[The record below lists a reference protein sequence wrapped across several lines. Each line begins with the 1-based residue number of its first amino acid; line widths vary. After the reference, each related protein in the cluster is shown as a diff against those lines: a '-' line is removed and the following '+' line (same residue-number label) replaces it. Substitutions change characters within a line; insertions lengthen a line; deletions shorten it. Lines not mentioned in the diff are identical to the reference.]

1 MYPDSLAQGVFF
13 ILCILAL
20 VPIVLSAVFVL
31 YTHWKL
37 LHLVAVCVIVGV
49 LSAWNPA
56 IANAAVAV
64 GLIYAVVLTI
74 IWNKGNYNEPK

>member
-1 MYPDSLAQGVFF
+1 MPSNLDQAVFF
-13 ILCILAL
+13 VLCILAL

-37 LHLVAVCVIVGV
+37 LHLVVLCVTVGV

-56 IANAAVAV
+56 IAEAIVVV
-64 GLIYAVVLTI
+64 GIVYAVVLTI

>member
-1 MYPDSLAQGVFF
+1 MYPDNFEQGVFF
-13 ILCILAL
+13 VLCILAL
-20 VPIVLSAVFVL
+20 VPVVLSAMFVA

-37 LHLVAVCVIVGV
+37 LHLVALCVIVGL

-56 IANAAVAV
+56 IAEAFVAV
-64 GLIYAVVLTI
+64 GIVLAIVLTV